1 MVLGEFA
8 RLINVKPKW
17 VLNSMAGL
25 HLPARYTVALAR
37 QLTVGRAIHEA
48 TGMPLARAVAMAR
61 RCLRAFRGEITPM
74 AVSSTPDGDVA
85 LTVDLYRLLSSFYVR
100 LAVVHTMFA
109 PRARGRPATRN
120 RDAIQAANAWGLD
133 LTLIRDNLA
142 KTPEQRLRQLDAM
155 ANFADTVRRHPSG
168 C

>member
-1 MVLGEFA
+1 MILGEFA
-8 RLINVKPKW
+8 RLIDVKPKW

-48 TGMPLARAVAMAR
+48 TGMPLERAVAMAR

-85 LTVDLYRLLSSFYVR
+85 LTVDLYRVLSAFMCALR
-100 LAVVHTMFA
+100 LCTPCSLRAHA
-109 PRARGRPATRN
+109 DALPRETVTPFRRP
-120 RDAIQAANAWGLD
+120 
-133 LTLIRDNLA
+133 
-142 KTPEQRLRQLDAM
+142 TPGDW
-155 ANFADTVRRHPSG
+155 T
-168 C
+168 